1 MLDSINAK
9 SLIKQHMPV
18 VGSDNGQ
25 IAVVDHLEGTDII
38 KLAKDS
44 EGQHHYIPLT
54 WVDSVDDK
62 VHVDRTADQ
71 IMREWSKMPPIAKP
85 GAKDCAAPRQVNS
98 VDATAGQP
106 IVTRVLTRKREL
118 EAALAALPA
127 GDVRT
132 RSDIEVA
139 LSAINQLLT
148 GDLKHVPAMVAAD
161 MNRWLENNKH
171 LAERATTP
179 VVDPGTGPTRSV
191 VDPATGPT
199 KYAVDPATD
208 PASAPVTR
216 SVADPA
222 TGPVR
227 TPETAESGSTP
238 SR

>member
-1 MLDSINAK
+1 MLTSISAK
-9 SLIKQHMPV
+9 NLIKEHMPV

-71 IMREWSKMPPIAKP
+71 IMREWSKTPPSTKP
-85 GAKDCAAPRQVNS
+85 GAKDRAAPRQVNS
-98 VDATAGQP
+98 VDATSGQP
-106 IVTRVLTRKREL
+106 IVTRVLVRKREL

-127 GDVRT
+127 SDVRT
-132 RSDIEVA
+132 RSDIDVA
-139 LSAINQLLT
+139 LSAIDQLLT
-148 GDLKHVPAMVAAD
+148 VDPKNVPAMVAAD

-179 VVDPGTGPTRSV
+179 VIDPATGPVTRPVVDPASGPVTRPVVDPGTGPVRN
-191 VDPATGPT
+191 
-199 KYAVDPATD
+199 
-208 PASAPVTR
+208 SAP
-216 SVADPA
+216 
-222 TGPVR
+222 
-227 TPETAESGSTP
+227 PESSSTP
-238 SR
+238 NR